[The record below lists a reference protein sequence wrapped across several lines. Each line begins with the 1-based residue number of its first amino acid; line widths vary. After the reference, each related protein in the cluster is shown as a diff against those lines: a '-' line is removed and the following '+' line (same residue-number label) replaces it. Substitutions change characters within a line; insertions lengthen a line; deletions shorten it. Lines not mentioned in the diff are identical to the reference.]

1 MLERAQPRHL
11 PQSSDDR
18 ARRLEASV
26 LSGLQTHL
34 MAPDLVKEFAAEY
47 HRELNRLNAARE
59 EDFGRKREELDR
71 VERQLH
77 EHYRRD
83 RGGIFRTPSMKDEL
97 LALEARK
104 LDLLAELKHAPA
116 PAPRLHPNLAELY
129 RQKVERLHQELNRP
143 ELRTEAARALRDLID
158 EVRLVPE
165 NGRLEIELFGEL
177 AGILALAR
185 TARSPSRRGRDGLRV
200 NRWLRGEDLNL

>member
-1 MLERAQPRHL
+1 
-11 PQSSDDR
+11 
-18 ARRLEASV
+18 
-26 LSGLQTHL
+26 

-77 EHYRRD
+77 EII
-83 RGGIFRTPSMKDEL
+83 GAIKEGLRTPSMKDEL

-158 EVRLVPE
+158 EVRLLPE
-165 NGRLEIELFGEL
+165 NGGLEIELWL
-177 AGILALAR
+177 ASWRWRR
-185 TARSPSRRGRDGLRV
+185 TARSPSRVAVTGCRQ
-200 NRWLRGEDLNL
+200 RWLRGEDLNL